1 MVKALVVALCL
12 AALVAG
18 GVAVGQTE
26 RQRPSARTLADFPP
40 ATIDP
45 TVCKQ
50 RPLVNPTR
58 IVCRIEVTVID
69 ATDCK
74 PVVAPAATWVHKA
87 AYKIGGLPV
96 QRENFVMLWVLKLDG
111 GGNIN
116 NLSFARG
123 NGIEVL
129 QDAAK
134 PEFGNLEVAQD
145 DENGE
150 PKISLG
156 LPHRRVLVQTTARSA
171 SNPLPSVYHYNV
183 TVQRN
188 DGHGNWVRCG
198 YIDPLIVNTD

>member
-26 RQRPSARTLADFPP
+26 RQRPSARTLANFPP
-40 ATIDP
+40 APIDS
-45 TVCKQ
+45 TVCKH

-58 IVCRIEVTVID
+58 IVCRIEVTVFD
-69 ATDCK
+69 AADCK
-74 PVVAPAATWVHKA
+74 PVVSPVATWVHKA
-87 AYKIGGLPV
+87 AYKIGGRPV
-96 QRENFVMLWVLKLDG
+96 QHENFVMLWVLKLDG
-111 GGNIN
+111 GGDIN

-129 QDAAK
+129 QDVTK
-134 PEFGNLEVAQD
+134 PELGSVEVAKD

-156 LPHRRVLVQTTARSA
+156 LPHRRVLVQTMPRSA
-171 SNPLPSVYHYNV
+171 SSPLPSVYHYNV
-183 TVQRN
+183 TVQRK
-188 DGHGNWVRCG
+188 DGHGKWVQCG
-198 YIDPLIVNTD
+198 EIDPLIVNTD